1 MSLWRFFVGAAPCL
15 RASLIS
21 ESPAAPNGRAQ
32 IVIDEGAVMDVA
44 GAIPAG
50 PGTSMRSP
58 MSTRTKVL
66 AGVNTSNP
74 PPTST
79 VNRRSPP
86 ASAHGSAG
94 GKMRAHAIGWCA
106 GSNRR
111 TPARARANGLHQV
124 MLGPAVT
131 PKSASIRPAVI
142 ATRAG
147 MSAPKK
153 FSSPSTP
160 RNRVGNQESRP
171 PKPTS
176 SVSSSPIRANVIY
189 RQPRGSVR
197 TLTRERTARKPP
209 G

>member
-1 MSLWRFFVGAAPCL
+1 MSCGVFSLGAAPCL

-44 GAIPAG
+44 GAIPGG
-50 PGTSMRSP
+50 PGYLSMRSP

-94 GKMRAHAIGWCA
+94 GKMRAHAIGWGA
-106 GSNRR
+106 GSNGR

-124 MLGPAVT
+124 
-131 PKSASIRPAVI
+131 I
-142 ATRAG
+142 ARAG
-147 MSAPKK
+147 RDAKER
-153 FSSPSTP
+153 FHTAGG
-160 RNRVGNQESRP
+160 NRD
-171 PKPTS
+171 
-176 SVSSSPIRANVIY
+176 PIRDVSAEEVQLPLDPEKPGWKPGKPAAETDVVGVELAN
-189 RQPRGSVR
+189 PS
-197 TLTRERTARKPP
+197 
-209 G
+209 